1 MGQAKQI
8 QVRPIS
14 KQDADR
20 VVRMYHYSG
29 KVDPRSQLHFGVF
42 LGSKCHGAIQFGPS
56 IDKGKTIRLVRN
68 THWNGFIE
76 LNRMAFSDALPRLS
90 ESRALGVAFR
100 IMRREYPH
108 LKWCVSFSDATQS
121 GDGSIYRATGFVLT
135 QIKENKSM
143 WRMPDDEVVCQLSFT
158 IGGSTALRRRYG
170 MLPTETF
177 GMFSKR
183 VGAVCLP
190 GYQLRYVKFLDES
203 MRENLTCDEIPFDRI
218 SRMGISMHRGILR
231 AGSKDNVASPVQGEE
246 GGATPTPALQS
257 LALTSQRQE

>member
-1 MGQAKQI
+1 MGLAKQI
-8 QVRPIS
+8 QVKPIS
-14 KQDADR
+14 KADAER
-20 VVRMYHYSG
+20 LVRIYHYSG

-42 LGSKCHGAIQFGPS
+42 YDGKCHGAIQFGPS
-56 IDKGKTIRLVRN
+56 IDKGKTIRLVSG

-76 LNRMAFSDALPRLS
+76 LNRMAFSDTLPQFS
-90 ESRALGVAFR
+90 ESRALGYAFR
-100 IMRREYPH
+100 LMKKEYPH

-143 WRMPDDEVVCQLSFT
+143 WRMPDGEVVCQLSFT

-170 MLPTETF
+170 MFPTETF

-183 VGAVCLP
+183 VGAWCLP

-203 MRENLTCDEIPFDRI
+203 MRKNLTCDEIPFDRI
-218 SRMGISMHRGILR
+218 KQMGISMHRGVRR
-231 AGSKDNVASPVQGEE
+231 AESKVAVVPSPQDGE
-246 GGATPTPALQS
+246 GGAEPTSALQS
-257 LALTSQRQE
+257 NPILQSE